1 MSSRAHR
8 HSESSSSSKK
18 HTPTKS
24 RTKSKSLKTDDW
36 TDVTDPEERRRIQNR
51 IAQRKFR
58 ENAREKKEIAEREY
72 ENEINSHLTYD
83 IADPDQVNDD
93 EGPVW
98 GGPSFRHIF
107 SRGREH
113 ESRRGSH
120 RGQSFA
126 ADDPRTARSYSNATG
141 YSSGGGY
148 QHHRHQAVSHA
159 GGSSGGEEM
168 IYTEESPYYYDYDYE
183 HQAGEQ
189 GQWQRRQNSGQS
201 PSYYGGQGYQDSS
214 VSGQPYAYGSSSPG
228 SSSISSRG
236 YGAYGQ
242 SLF

>member
-126 ADDPRTARSYSNATG
+126 ADDPRTVRSHSNATG

-201 PSYYGGQGYQDSS
+201 PSYYGGQGYQDNS
-214 VSGQPYAYGSSSPG
+214 VSVQPYANGSSSPG

>member
-1 MSSRAHR
+1 MG
-8 HSESSSSSKK
+8 
-18 HTPTKS
+18 
-24 RTKSKSLKTDDW
+24 KTG
-36 TDVTDPEERRRIQNR
+36 
-51 IAQRKFR
+51 

-126 ADDPRTARSYSNATG
+126 ADDPRTANSYSNATG

-148 QHHRHQAVSHA
+148 QHHRHQAASHA
-159 GGSSGGEEM
+159 GGSSAGEEM
-168 IYTEESPYYYDYDYE
+168 IYTEESPYYYDYEYE
-183 HQAGEQ
+183 HQAGGE
-189 GQWQRRQNSGQS
+189 GQSQRRQNSGLN
-201 PSYYGGQGYQDSS
+201 PSYYGGQGYQDNS
-214 VSGQPYAYGSSSPG
+214 VSVQPYAY
-228 SSSISSRG
+228 
-236 YGAYGQ
+236 
-242 SLF
+242 